1 MASESFVSMKFEGG
15 SELARNLDL
24 LGAPLAESIKV
35 DALTIAAE
43 PMRDRMER
51 LAPVSFE
58 GDPHMADNIVI
69 GTVSS
74 RKIEAAGRQGETVIE
89 VGPRG
94 GRSGNDFFY
103 SFFVEYGT
111 AHAPAQ
117 PFARPAFEQTAPQCL
132 EILGDE
138 LWFAVRRKLPAGEE
152 RFV

>member
-1 MASESFVSMKFEGG
+1 MAFDGG
-15 SELARNLDL
+15 AEMAKNLDA
-24 LGAPLAESIKV
+24 LGAPMAQRIKA
-35 DALTIAAE
+35 DALKIAAE
-43 PMRDRMER
+43 PMRERMER

-58 GDPHMADNIVI
+58 DDPHMADNIVI
-69 GTVSS
+69 GEVSS
-74 RKIEAAGRQGETVIE
+74 RKIEAAGREGETVIE

-117 PFARPAFEQTAPQCL
+117 PFARPAFEQTAPQSL

-138 LWFAVRRKLPAGEE
+138 LWFAIRRQLPAGEE